1 MPGTVSDV
9 SATLVASTIRR
20 RRCAVV
26 EHLLLFGGRQ
36 PGVERQH
43 LGVLIADG
51 AAQRFGGVADLA
63 LAGQEHQHVA
73 GRFGLEFVDG
83 VDDRL
88 GLVAHLGA
96 DDLVVGVVG
105 IVVVVRSVGADD
117 FQWAVTDLDRVGA
130 PGHLDDRRAVEV
142 RGEALRARWSPR

>member
-9 SATLVASTIRR
+9 SATLVASTTRR
-20 RRCAVV
+20 PVCGC
-26 EHLLLFGGRQ
+26 EDLLLLGGWQ
-36 PGVERQH
+36 PGVQRQH
-43 LGVLIADG
+43 LGVLIDS
-51 AAQRFGGVADLA
+51 AAQCFSGVADLA

-73 GRFGLEFVDG
+73 GRFGLQLGDG

-105 IVVVVRSVGADD
+105 IVGRHPP
-117 FQWAVTDLDRVGA
+117 VTATSSGR
-130 PGHLDDRRAVEV
+130 
-142 RGEALRARWSPR
+142 